1 MWYYDY
7 GFQRESAKFGE
18 ESGKMQHI
26 RRDLYLQRLIDKMHN
41 GKVKIITG
49 IRRCGK
55 SYLLR
60 HIFKEYLLSRGVS
73 PDRIMEIALDQKGSE
88 RFRDPNALYAYVVGQ
103 MTQPG
108 EYYLFVDEIQLSY
121 KVKREDA
128 DLSRIAE
135 EDRELAYTT
144 FYDVLNDL
152 MAKPGLDIYVTGSNS
167 RMLSRDIA
175 TNFRDRGQQLRVWPL
190 SFAEWLPA
198 SGLSDKMEAFHR
210 YLTWGGMPVAA
221 LTDDADERAAYLKG
235 LFDEVYIKDIR
246 ERHGVKDDIALSNLI
261 DVLSSDI
268 GSLTNPHKI
277 GDTMN
282 TLWKMHPSDH
292 TLKAY
297 IGYLE
302 DAFLFAHA
310 RRFEVKGRRYLDSPM
325 KYYATDL
332 GLRNARLNFRD
343 TGLSHPMENAIYNE
357 LLRRGCNV
365 DVGVVPISARDGNGR
380 QSIRQ
385 HEIDFVVNRG
395 NDKIYIQSALR
406 MDDAAKERQETLS
419 LRKTGDF
426 FKKVIITDGYDE
438 VRSDADGIIHVGVI
452 PFMLDETILKRL

>member
-1 MWYYDY
+1 MRKISIARDSYVERLLARRMN
-7 GFQRESAKFGE
+7 GFV
-18 ESGKMQHI
+18 
-26 RRDLYLQRLIDKMHN
+26 
-41 GKVKIITG
+41 KVITG

-55 SYLLR
+55 SYLLGTLFR
-60 HIFKEYLLSRGVS
+60 ERLLAEGVAKDHIISVDLDDKKF
-73 PDRIMEIALDQKGSE
+73 IALRNPLKLDEYVRRRIRKG
-88 RFRDPNALYAYVVGQ
+88 RKPYYV
-103 MTQPG
+103 
-108 EYYLFVDEIQLSY
+108 FIDEIQRSV
-121 KVKREDA
+121 KVPVPGIDVADLASEDREDA
-128 DLSRIAE
+128 HV
-135 EDRELAYTT
+135 T
-144 FYDVLNDL
+144 FYDVLNGWKQLENADV
-152 MAKPGLDIYVTGSNS
+152 YVTGSNS
-167 RMLSRDIA
+167 KTLSSDIA

-190 SFAEWLPA
+190 SFAEWFPA

-221 LTDDADERAAYLKG
+221 LTNDSDERAAYLKG
-235 LFDEVYIKDIR
+235 LFDEVYLKDIR
-246 ERHGVKDDIALSNLI
+246 ERHGVKDDIVLSGLI

-268 GSLTNPHKI
+268 GGLTNPHKI

-292 TLKAY
+292 TIKGY
-297 IGYLE
+297 IEHLE
-302 DAFLFAHA
+302 DAFLFGHA

-343 TGLSHPMENAIYNE
+343 TDLSHPMENAIYNE
-357 LLRRGCNV
+357 LVRRGCNV
-365 DVGVVPISARDGNGR
+365 DVGVVPVSSRDGNGR

-406 MDDAAKERQETLS
+406 MDNAAKERQETLS

-426 FKKVIITDGYDE
+426 FKKIVITDDYGE
-438 VRSDADGIIHVGVI
+438 ARSDADGIIHVGVI
-452 PFMLDETILKRL
+452 PFMLDEAILKRL